1 MANPTPTPTPN
12 SAAPSRRGPS
22 RPPLARVLRKRRTQ
36 LILFLGIL
44 GPGLITSA
52 ADNDAGG
59 IFTYASAGARYGYD
73 MVWLLVL
80 VTLALVV
87 VQEFNARMGA
97 SSGKGLADLIRER
110 FGVRIT
116 VLAVLLLLVANVATV
131 IAEFAGIALAGEAFG
146 ITRYITVPLA
156 ALVVWFVVLRG
167 SYAVVEKVFL
177 AFGLVYLTYVVAGIN
192 VHPDWGDVLHH
203 TVQPHIELS
212 SNYLLLAV
220 ALVGTTI
227 TPWMQFYLQASVVD
241 KGLRQDELGYARADV
256 FVGSIFTDVVAFF
269 IIVATAATL
278 HAAGHTNINDAK
290 DAAQA
295 LAPVAG
301 QFAKALFVGGL
312 AGASMLAAS
321 ILPLSTAYAITEAFG
336 WERGVGHTVREAPAF
351 FGIFT
356 GLIVIGALAILFPG
370 LPLTATA
377 LLSQD
382 VNGLIL
388 PAILV
393 FMFILVNDKRVMG
406 KYANGR
412 FANLFGGATI
422 GAIILLTVTL
432 LLSAIPGFPWIRL

>member
-1 MANPTPTPTPN
+1 
-12 SAAPSRRGPS
+12 
-22 RPPLARVLRKRRTQ
+22 
-36 LILFLGIL
+36 
-44 GPGLITSA
+44 
-52 ADNDAGG
+52 
-59 IFTYASAGARYGYD
+59 
-73 MVWLLVL
+73 
-80 VTLALVV
+80 
-87 VQEFNARMGA
+87 MGA

-131 IAEFAGIALAGEAFG
+131 VAEFAGIALAGEAFG
-146 ITRYITVPLA
+146 LSRYFTVPLA

-177 AFGLVYLTYVVAGIN
+177 AFGLIYLTYVVSGIT
-192 VHPDWGDVLHH
+192 VHPDWGQVLHH
-203 TVQPHIELS
+203 TVQPQIQLKS
-212 SNYLLLAV
+212 DYLLLSV

-241 KGLRQDELGYARADV
+241 KGLRRDELAYARADV

-278 HAAGHTNINDAK
+278 HASGHTNIGDAK

-295 LAPVAG
+295 LVPVAG
-301 QFAKALFVGGL
+301 QFAKVLFVAGL

-321 ILPLSTAYAITEAFG
+321 ILPLSTAYAVTEAFG
-336 WERGVGHTVREAPAF
+336 WERGVGRTIREAPAF

-370 LPLTATA
+370 MPLTAAA

-393 FMFILVNDKRVMG
+393 FMLILINDTRVMG

-412 FANLFGGATI
+412 FANIFGGATI
-422 GAIILLTVTL
+422 GGVIILTVAL
-432 LLSAIPGFPWIRL
+432 LLSTIPGFPWF

>member
-1 MANPTPTPTPN
+1 MANPTPTPT
-12 SAAPSRRGPS
+12 RRPQRRLP
-22 RPPLARVLRKRRTQ
+22 RPPLARLLRRRRTQ
-36 LILFLGIL
+36 LVLFLGIL

-73 MVWLLVL
+73 MLWLLVL

-241 KGLRQDELGYARADV
+241 KGLRQDELAYARADV

-301 QFAKALFVGGL
+301 EFAKLLFVAGL

-321 ILPLSTAYAITEAFG
+321 ILPLSTAYAVTEAFG
-336 WERGVGHTVREAPAF
+336 WERGVGRTVREAPAF

-356 GLIVIGALAILFPG
+356 GLIAIGALAILFPG
-370 LPLTATA
+370 LPLTATT

-412 FANLFGGATI
+412 FANVFGGVTI
-422 GAIILLTVTL
+422 GGIIVLTLAL
-432 LLSAIPGFPWIRL
+432 LLSTIPGFPWIRL